1 MGDPHGIGIVGLGAI
16 SSQYLATIAAHPL
29 VKIVAVADLDTA
41 RAIDVAAEIGAE
53 AVTVD
58 ELVGDPRVGTVLN
71 LTIPAAHADVALRA
85 IAAGKHV
92 YGEKPLAATF
102 EEAERVVEAATDAGL
117 TVGCAPDTV
126 LGTGIQT
133 ARDAVD
139 SGRIGT
145 PTSATATMV
154 VAGHELWHPNPDFY
168 YAEGG
173 GPLLDMGPYY
183 VTSLV
188 HLLGPVVSVSGAA
201 SRSRD
206 VRTIRSGPR
215 AGEQVPVAV
224 DTHVTGILE
233 HADGAMST
241 IVMSF
246 DGVATAAPPI
256 EVHGTEGSLAVPDPN
271 RFDGDVTLRSL
282 SGGDGVAL
290 PASAGYADAGRGVGL
305 VDMMLADSS
314 RPARANGALALH
326 VLEVMTAVLR
336 SADAGRRVPVATSV
350 ERPRLVPLTAFD
362 AWSG

>member
-16 SSQYLATIAAHPL
+16 SSQYLATIKAHPL
-29 VKIVAVADLDTA
+29 IEVVAVADLNPA
-41 RAIDVAAEIGAE
+41 RAVEVAAETGAK

-58 ELVGDPRVGTVLN
+58 ELVNDPEVGTVLN

-85 IAAGKHV
+85 LAGGKHV
-92 YGEKPLAATF
+92 YGEKPLAAAF
-102 EEAERVVEAATDAGL
+102 DDAERVVEAARDAGL
-117 TVGCAPDTV
+117 VVAGAPDTV

-145 PTSATATMV
+145 PTSAAATMV
-154 VAGHELWHPNPDFY
+154 VPGHELWHPNPDFY

-183 VTSLV
+183 VTALV

-215 AGEQVPVAV
+215 AGERVPVTV
-224 DTHVTGILE
+224 DTHVTGLLQ
-233 HADGAMST
+233 HADGAVST
-241 IVMSF
+241 ILMSF

-256 EVHGTEGSLAVPDPN
+256 EVHGTEGSLTVPDPN
-271 RFDGDVTLRSL
+271 QFDGDVTLRRLGS
-282 SGGDGVAL
+282 DQNVAL
-290 PASAGYADAGRGVGL
+290 PASAGYADAGRGIGL
-305 VDMMLADSS
+305 IDMLLADPG
-314 RPARANGALALH
+314 RPARASGALALH
-326 VLEVMTAVLR
+326 TLEVMTAVLR
-336 SADAGRRVPVATSV
+336 SAAVGRRLPVVTSV
-350 ERPRLVPLTAFD
+350 ERPSIVPLTERA
-362 AWSG
+362 S